1 MTWDALANIFQGVTT
16 LIQSFSQDPK
26 MAIARIGLIGLG
38 LLLVYMG
45 KKGYLEALLM
55 ICLLY
60 TSDAA
65 DDLLCVDLGGR
76 RIIKKKNH
84 NTTNEPEHISSTN
97 TSDEDDS

>member
-55 ICLLY
+55 IPMGLGMATVNAALMFFDPSNSMAVPVRCL
-60 TSDAA
+60 SKRRR
-65 DDLLCVDLGGR
+65 GR
-76 RIIKKKNH
+76 RQRQ
-84 NTTNEPEHISSTN
+84 
-97 TSDEDDS
+97 